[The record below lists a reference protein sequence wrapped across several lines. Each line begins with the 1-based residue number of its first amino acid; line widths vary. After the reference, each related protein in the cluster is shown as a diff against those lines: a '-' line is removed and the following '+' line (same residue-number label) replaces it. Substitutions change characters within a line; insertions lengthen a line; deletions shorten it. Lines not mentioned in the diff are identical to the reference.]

1 MAANVMNGRDPYY
14 WQNDDVLRNR
24 LDLHDTAQLQKAEVA
39 FTSLRAATIELGPPS
54 LGFPS
59 LCAIHR
65 TLFQDLYDWAGEIRK
80 IDLYLG
86 DTPFCH
92 FEYIEKE
99 GNALMEALE
108 EENGLADLPVEQ
120 FVARLA
126 HYYCEINM
134 LHPFRDGNGR
144 AQRLFFEQLIIH
156 AGYDIDWSKTERE
169 AWLRANEES
178 VRGDLQ
184 GLTDIFTNVVS
195 EPK

>member
-1 MAANVMNGRDPYY
+1 MNGRDPYY

-24 LDLHDTAQLQKAEVA
+24 LNLHDAAQLQKAEVA
-39 FTSLRAATIELGPPS
+39 FTSLRAATIELGS
-54 LGFPS
+54 RNLGFPY

-65 TLFQDLYDWAGEIRK
+65 ILFQDLYDWAGEIRE

-99 GNALMEALE
+99 GNALMETLE
-108 EENGLADLPVEQ
+108 EENGLADLPFEQ

-156 AGYDIDWSKTERE
+156 AGYDIDWSKTERDI
-169 AWLRANEES
+169 WLKANEES
-178 VRGDLQ
+178 VRGDLER
-184 GLTDIFTNVVS
+184 LTAIFANVVS

>member
-1 MAANVMNGRDPYY
+1 MAANAMNGRDPYY

-24 LDLHDTAQLQKAEVA
+24 FNLHDTAQLQKAEVA
-39 FTSLRAATIELGPPS
+39 FTSLRAATIELGPRN
-54 LGFPS
+54 LGFPY

-108 EENGLADLPVEQ
+108 EENGLADLPFEQ

-156 AGYDIDWSKTERE
+156 AGYDIDWSKTERA

-178 VRGDLQ
+178 VNGDLQ
-184 GLTDIFTNVVS
+184 RLTDIFSNVVS